1 MVPRVARA
9 RLTTQGKIH
18 NPPAGKTRSAARAMK
33 RCPRC
38 GPRPNGR
45 AQQCPC
51 PPGPGAG
58 YELIE
63 GHRCASTAGFVEP
76 FNFAAV
82 GARQPTSRAR
92 VLKVR
97 IQSPPAKSRANGG
110 HRCDGREQ
118 RSRSCE
124 RWNRST
130 CAPVIRAVPASAYR
144 SSCRAAVQGAAAHRP
159 DQAASRHGSAV
170 GRVSASRNRTACQ
183 PLLRKTIAWYNSDV
197 CLPPPISPWS
207 GRSTE
212 PRKICTPGR

>member
-1 MVPRVARA
+1 MPWRSRHSPN
-9 RLTTQGKIH
+9 RR
-18 NPPAGKTRSAARAMK
+18 PPSCEA
-33 RCPRC
+33 
-38 GPRPNGR
+38 
-45 AQQCPC
+45 
-51 PPGPGAG
+51 
-58 YELIE
+58 L
-63 GHRCASTAGFVEP
+63 
-76 FNFAAV
+76 
-82 GARQPTSRAR
+82 PTSVTVEVPLAAWAPSADRLDFCADRRTTKPRNRGLSRAEPR
-92 VLKVR
+92 VR
-97 IQSPPAKSRANGG
+97 IQFPPARSRANGG

-212 PRKICTPGR
+212 PQKICPPGR